1 MSECSVH
8 NDDDSHLERD
18 RDPAADAV
26 QSSSPL
32 HSVAVVPTAVLVP
45 YAFTGTTVRVM
56 TESIL
61 AVCFIDIKGV
71 TGELAACICIRSRG
85 MYLLPLSWYVLAS
98 SPEAAEQW
106 QQ

>member
-26 QSSSPL
+26 QSSLPL

-61 AVCFIDIKGV
+61 AVCSIENNSV
-71 TGELAACICIRSRG
+71 
-85 MYLLPLSWYVLAS
+85 
-98 SPEAAEQW
+98 
-106 QQ
+106 

>member
-1 MSECSVH
+1 MSEYSVH

-32 HSVAVVPTAVLVP
+32 HCVAVVPTAVLVP
-45 YAFTGTTVRVM
+45 YDLTSTTVRVL

-61 AVCFIDIKGV
+61 AV
-71 TGELAACICIRSRG
+71 
-85 MYLLPLSWYVLAS
+85 S
-98 SPEAAEQW
+98 SIEKNSV
-106 QQ
+106 